1 MGLSLNETFSQ
12 PEYNISIKLFN
23 NERVRNI
30 LNKNSCVFWTFSRAI
45 LHGKCW
51 SKMSSPK
58 FEVPSAPIKC
68 VRISSH
74 LDVYVYYE
82 CSVATIKLL
91 GCTHALRGQG

>member
-1 MGLSLNETFSQ
+1 MGLSLNETFCK
-12 PEYNISIKLFN
+12 PEYISNAVKLFN

-30 LNKNSCVFWTFSRAI
+30 LNKNSCVFWTFSREI

-58 FEVPSAPIKC
+58 FEVKC
-68 VRISSH
+68 VRTSSH

>member
-1 MGLSLNETFSQ
+1 
-12 PEYNISIKLFN
+12 
-23 NERVRNI
+23 
-30 LNKNSCVFWTFSRAI
+30 
-45 LHGKCW
+45 
-51 SKMSSPK
+51 MSSPK
-58 FEVPSAPIKC
+58 FEAPSAPIKC